1 MKKYFDKNKFFRLIN
16 LDKSKFIIRF
26 AEMNTLAEEN
36 YLKSIYHLSLNS
48 TSVSTNQLAALLNT
62 KASSVTDMLKKL
74 SDKGLINYTPYQG
87 VSLTAAGEKIAVNIV
102 RKHRLWE
109 YFLVEKLDFKWDQVH
124 EMAEELE
131 HISSNELADRL
142 DKFMGYPKY
151 DPHGDPIPDCNGLFK
166 IHNLKA
172 ISSIGVNEGGVIC
185 GVRDHSTAF
194 LQYLEKQ
201 QLTIGKTVLV
211 CEIIEF
217 DHSVILLA
225 ENKQVQISREVAN
238 NLLISV

>member
-1 MKKYFDKNKFFRLIN
+1 
-16 LDKSKFIIRF
+16 
-26 AEMNTLAEEN
+26 MNTLAEEN
-36 YLKSIYHLSLNS
+36 YLKSIYHLSINA

-87 VSLTAAGEKIAVNIV
+87 VSLTAAGEKIAVNII

-124 EMAEELE
+124 EMAEEME
-131 HISSNELADRL
+131 HISSNELIDRL

-151 DPHGDPIPDCNGLFK
+151 DPHGDPIPDCNGLIK
-166 IHNLKA
+166 IHNLKPV
-172 ISSIGVNEGGVIC
+172 SSIGLNEGGVIC
-185 GVRDHSTAF
+185 GVRDHSKAY

-201 QLTIGKTVLV
+201 SLVIGKKITVA
-211 CEIIEF
+211 EIIEF
-217 DHSVILLA
+217 DHSMVLQTEDSRI
-225 ENKQVQISREVAN
+225 QISREVAN
-238 NLLISV
+238 NLLIAI